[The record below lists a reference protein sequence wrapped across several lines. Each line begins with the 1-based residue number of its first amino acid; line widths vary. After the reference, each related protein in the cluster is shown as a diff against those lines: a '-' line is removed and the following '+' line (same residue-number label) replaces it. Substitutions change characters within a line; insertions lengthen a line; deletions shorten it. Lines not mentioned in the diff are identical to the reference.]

1 MFWTTQLIAA
11 FFGTLAFCILFQV
24 PFKYFFECC
33 LTGMGG
39 WLFYLLGCRFTTVP
53 TAIFIAALV
62 VTGMSR
68 YFAVKRLS
76 PVTIFLIPGIFPL
89 VPGAGIYYT
98 AYYAFVADYPTTLEQ
113 GALTLKTAV
122 AIVLGI
128 VVVFALPPKRRSVSR
143 KKTG

>member
-1 MFWTTQLIAA
+1 MYFITQLTVA

-24 PFKYFFECC
+24 PFKYFFDCC
-33 LTGMGG
+33 LTGMFG
-39 WLFYLLGCRFTTVP
+39 WLFYLLAGRFTSVS

-68 YFAVKRLS
+68 FYAVKRQS

-98 AYYAFVADYPTTLEQ
+98 AYYGFVADYPMALEQ
-113 GALTLKTAV
+113 GVLTLKTAV

-128 VVVFALPPKRRSVSR
+128 IVVFALPPRRKSIR
-143 KKTG
+143 KQ